1 MASGRRASAGD
12 RVLEGRHVIGLFFLM
27 ILFSCLFFTLGY
39 VMARNQF
46 EGQVRAET
54 VARPSDMVIN
64 SKTDAESKRAKDV
77 PKIEPATDPATGPS
91 PEWEFYRAGEPKP
104 VDEHLKPA
112 AAVANA
118 PAKNTTPAPAK
129 NLNASAKPAPA
140 ASSKGAVSAQ
150 QSSHGQFN
158 VQVAALTKQADAMS
172 VANSLQKKKFPAY
185 VVPPQGDKY
194 FRVQVG
200 PYPNQKAADAARKSI
215 ESAGFKGIV
224 KRG

>member
-1 MASGRRASAGD
+1 MAAGGKRGSAGD

-27 ILFSCLFFTLGY
+27 LLFSGVFFTLGY
-39 VMARNQF
+39 VMGRNQF

-54 VARPSDMVIN
+54 STRPSDMVIN
-64 SKTDAESKRAKDV
+64 SKPESNSKQTKSV
-77 PKIEPATDPATGPS
+77 PQVEPATDPVTPPS
-91 PEWEFYRAGEPKP
+91 SDWEFYHSGENKA

-112 AAVANA
+112 PASSA
-118 PAKNTTPAPAK
+118 PAKTNAAAPSR
-129 NLNASAKPAPA
+129 NLTVAAKPLNTQVQKSSPGAPQIPR
-140 ASSKGAVSAQ
+140 GA
-150 QSSHGQFN
+150 FT

-172 VANSLQKKKFPAY
+172 VASNLQKRKFPAY

-200 PYPNQKAADAARKSI
+200 PYPSQKAADAARKSI
-215 ESAGFKGIV
+215 ESAGFKAIV